1 MPLPDIDWTTG
12 TPLVQD
18 TPGLQQPNVVNDTFP
33 GAADGHRFRGSMVMA
48 LRDKLQNAYQ
58 EIGTNNPNP
67 LLNNLPPTSLRARV
81 AALESISLL
90 SPGPVPTTDATP
102 TPIASLP
109 LTAGR
114 AYWLE
119 VTVVARDQAAGNW
132 GLWRY
137 IALAHREGGGAVLDG
152 VGLAYQLV
160 VVPALWSV
168 VLLPNGNNLDVQV
181 TGVVGSTIHWDA
193 TVEYRAVA

>member
-1 MPLPDIDWTTG
+1 MPLPDVDWTTG

-90 SPGPVPTTDATP
+90 SPGTVPTTDATP
-102 TPIASLP
+102 TVAATLP

-114 AYWLE
+114 AYWME
-119 VTVVARDQAAGNW
+119 VTVVAREAGANW
-132 GLWRY
+132 GLTRY
-137 IALAHREGGGAVLDG
+137 IALVHREGAGAVIDG
-152 VGLAYQLV
+152 FFLLYQMLTNPLWQVTLV
-160 VVPALWSV
+160 
-168 VLLPNGNNLDVQV
+168 PNGNNVDVQV
-181 TGVVGSTIHWDA
+181 KGVVGSNINWDA